1 MTSSNNEVKKMKLTT
16 DDTPLTDGQRRFLD
30 QNIARGGGIV
40 LSDAVQNKT
49 VWIKEARQQN
59 LCINCAGSSHRKA
72 DCPATKR
79 SDSSSSLNAIFPG
92 TDPLN

>member
-1 MTSSNNEVKKMKLTT
+1 MTSSNNEAKKVKLTT

-59 LCINCAGSSHRKA
+59 LCINCAGSGHRKA

-92 TDPLN
+92 ADPLN